1 VVQSFQLCI
10 IIPYYNNLQGL
21 IDSVK
26 SIRYALA
33 NYLILI
39 IDDGSNDILTESA
52 IDKHIELNA
61 YIKIVR
67 INENAG
73 IVNALNT
80 ALQLPGKLFNTKFIA
95 RLDCGDLCLP
105 ERFSLQTSLFV
116 KDPDLLLVG
125 SWCIFKDYQSHMSF
139 VYKAPAL
146 HKDIQRAMNFRNV
159 FIHPTVMW
167 RYSPLLPHYPDKFPH
182 AEDYALFYEMTD
194 IGKTHIIPIPLVICE
209 INRKGISYL
218 NRKQQLINRERVI
231 RHYSTHSFLRI
242 CGIIK
247 LKLLQ
252 ILPVEMILKL
262 KNQISHPNS

>member
-10 IIPYYNNLQGL
+10 VIPYYNNLQGL

-26 SIRYALA
+26 SIQYTLA

-39 IDDGSNDILTESA
+39 IDDGSNDILIESA
-52 IDKHIELNA
+52 ISKYIENNA

-67 INENAG
+67 IPENTG

-95 RLDCGDLCLP
+95 RLDCGDICLP
-105 ERFSLQTSLFV
+105 ERFSLQTSLFI
-116 KDPDLLLVG
+116 KDPSLLLVG
-125 SWCIFKDYQSHMSF
+125 SWCTFKDYQSNTSYI
-139 VYKAPAL
+139 YKTPTR
-146 HKDIQRAMNFRNV
+146 HENIQKAMNFRNV

-167 RYSPLLPHYPDKFPH
+167 RYSPLLPLYPDNFPH

-194 IGKTHIIPIPLVICE
+194 MGKTHIIPIPLVICE

-218 NRKQQLINRERVI
+218 NRKEQLISRERVI
-231 RHYSTHSFLRI
+231 RHYSNRWFLRL
-242 CGIIK
+242 CGIAK

-252 ILPVEMILKL
+252 ILPFEMILKL
-262 KNQISHPNS
+262 KNWTA